1 MRDLDFVAIG
11 DIVVDAF
18 IRLTQ
23 ADVYTQEG
31 VERLCLI
38 NGAKIP
44 YESLTVIPAV
54 GNSPNAAVAAARLGL
69 ASGLVSD
76 LGADEYGTECL
87 QALAEEH
94 VDSSLVKKHEGKRT
108 NYHYVLWYRD
118 ERTILIKHEEYP
130 YALPELGAVRWI
142 YLSSLGEQSFAYH
155 EAIAAYVETH
165 PGTKLAFQPGTFQ
178 IKLGAKKL
186 SALYKASEIFFCN
199 TDEARI
205 ILGGSLAAASPT
217 PKMASRLPCRQ
228 TGSHA
233 HYLHWDQKSP
243 LSPTDPT
250 ARTAMT
256 RIRARPTSCRHTQ
269 TLNPLL
275 SALAQETLSHPP
287 SLPRLRWERV
297 LKRRSRGPLLT
308 PCLLCRK
315 SARAGDSLRELNW
328 NNYLPLPH
336 PHLSRKSASTG
347 AREGSASLVRSPPHQ
362 GRIRG

>member
-186 SALYKASEIFFCN
+186 SALYKAKSDSQDGIAPALSA
-199 TDEARI
+199 DRLAR
-205 ILGGSLAAASPT
+205 A
-217 PKMASRLPCRQ
+217 
-228 TGSHA
+228 
-233 HYLHWDQKSP
+233 
-243 LSPTDPT
+243 
-250 ARTAMT
+250 
-256 RIRARPTSCRHTQ
+256 
-269 TLNPLL
+269 L
-275 SALAQETLSHPP
+275 SALGPKIAVITDGPHGAYCYDSHTGTAYFMPPYPDPKPPFERTGAGDAFSSTFTAALALGKSIEEALSWAPIN
-287 SLPRLRWERV
+287 SMSVVQKIGARGGL
-297 LKRRSRGPLLT
+297 LKRAELEQLLAVA
-308 PCLLCRK
+308 PSSFIPEKR
-315 SARAGDSLRELNW
+315 
-328 NNYLPLPH
+328 
-336 PHLSRKSASTG
+336 
-347 AREGSASLVRSPPHQ
+347 
-362 GRIRG
+362 

>member
-142 YLSSLGEQSFAYH
+142 YLSSLGEQSLPYH

-165 PGTKLAFQPGTFQ
+165 PGTKFAFQPGTFQ

-186 SALYKASEIFFCN
+186 SALYKVSEIFFCN

-205 ILGGSLAAASPT
+205 ILGALEVGLPSGSLTSSQDWIAPALSAD
-217 PKMASRLPCRQ
+217 RL
-228 TGSHA
+228 
-233 HYLHWDQKSP
+233 
-243 LSPTDPT
+243 
-250 ARTAMT
+250 ARA
-256 RIRARPTSCRHTQ
+256 
-269 TLNPLL
+269 L
-275 SALAQETLSHPP
+275 SALGPKIAVITDGPHGAYCYDSHTGTAYFMPPYPDPKPPFERTGAGDAFSSTFTAALALGKSIEEALSWAPIN
-287 SLPRLRWERV
+287 SMSVVQKIGARGGL
-297 LKRRSRGPLLT
+297 LKRAELEQLLAVA
-308 PCLLCRK
+308 PSSFIPEKR
-315 SARAGDSLRELNW
+315 
-328 NNYLPLPH
+328 
-336 PHLSRKSASTG
+336 
-347 AREGSASLVRSPPHQ
+347 
-362 GRIRG
+362 

>member
-205 ILGGSLAAASPT
+205 ILGGS
-217 PKMASRLPCRQ
+217 
-228 TGSHA
+228 
-233 HYLHWDQKSP
+233 
-243 LSPTDPT
+243 
-250 ARTAMT
+250 RT
-256 RIRARPTSCRHTQ
+256 RRGESD
-269 TLNPLL
+269 
-275 SALAQETLSHPP
+275 
-287 SLPRLRWERV
+287 SLPR
-297 LKRRSRGPLLT
+297 
-308 PCLLCRK
+308 
-315 SARAGDSLRELNW
+315 
-328 NNYLPLPH
+328 
-336 PHLSRKSASTG
+336 
-347 AREGSASLVRSPPHQ
+347 
-362 GRIRG
+362 